1 MTRSATNAQGSR
13 RGLDEAIVLPMTM
26 PPVAEPEPGR
36 TIDSPT
42 MRRLL
47 LHEAR
52 VHAIPGRDLR
62 DLGDS
67 ILLHDP
73 VEREPFWNRL
83 EGLHWPEETAAF
95 DRRLTE
101 FLVLFASIGR
111 TPHIWASPLH
121 DSPADLVARL
131 EANGFRDMGE
141 GSVMVL
147 RDPAQARLASGI
159 PLPDGVSIE
168 RLAGITGP
176 AAEAASGAIVE
187 VLLDAFEVDVE
198 RRPSIEVE
206 TVASLAHPWFTHY
219 LLRVDGEPASVA
231 RRATFDDASYLSS
244 IGTAG
249 WARGRGFGSIVTQL
263 ASSDALA
270 VASDWIYL
278 GVFAENADAIGVY
291 ERSGFERV
299 GASCPDMLLL

>member
-1 MTRSATNAQGSR
+1 MT
-13 RGLDEAIVLPMTM
+13 I
-26 PPVAEPEPGR
+26 PPAADPEPGR
-36 TIDSPT
+36 PIDAPT

-62 DLGDS
+62 ELDDS

-73 VEREPFWNRL
+73 LEPEPFWNRL
-83 EGLHWPEETAAF
+83 EALRWPADAGAF

-101 FLVLFASIGR
+101 ILVLFASIGR

-141 GSVMVL
+141 GNLMVL
-147 RDPAQARLASGI
+147 ADPRQARLAAAR
-159 PLPDGVSIE
+159 PLPEGVTIE
-168 RLAGITGP
+168 RLTGTTGA
-176 AAEAASGAIVE
+176 AAEAAAGPIVD
-187 VLLDAFEVDVE
+187 VLLDAFEVDAE
-198 RRPSIEVE
+198 RRPSIETE

-219 LLRVDGEPASVA
+219 LVVADGRPAAVA
-231 RRATFDDASYLSS
+231 RRATFDGASYLSS
-244 IGTAG
+244 IGTTG
-249 WARGRGFGSIVTQL
+249 WARGRGLGGLVTGI
-263 ASSDALA
+263 ASADALA
-270 VASDWIYL
+270 AASEWVYL
-278 GVFAENADAIGVY
+278 GVFADNRDAIRVY

-299 GASCPDMLLL
+299 GASSPDMLLL